1 MLLKVI
7 IICAVAVILTF
18 LSLLLHKLLK
28 RILVPNDL
36 DFRFDRIF
44 IWSIGI
50 IICILIMLW
59 RELNI

>member
-7 IICAVAVILTF
+7 IVCAVAVILTF
-18 LSLLLHKLLK
+18 LSLQLHKLLK

-59 RELNI
+59 RAL